1 MRMSYMAKSQ
11 STILFVDE
19 NKEFH
24 KNVPVALMAAVFE
37 QLSFTKGFE
46 RVVDLKGFNILIS
59 KDDFFDVVNKE
70 NGFLQYKN
78 DDISFLLVR
87 NNDVFRINDGLDEM
101 FGVIM
106 DSGNLI
112 VSDKIDDLVMPRAKK
127 IKVS

>member
-1 MRMSYMAKSQ
+1 MSYMAKSQ